1 MTSYAFE
8 GRKPVID
15 RTAYIFP
22 SATVIGDV
30 VIGEHTWIGPGAVL
44 RGDYGRIE
52 VGGYTA
58 IEDNCVVHARPGETT
73 RIGSHVTMG
82 HNAVV
87 HTSTIKDWAVIGMGS
102 VVSDFAVLGEWSAVG
117 EGAVV
122 KNNDDIP
129 DRKIAVGI
137 PAKVVADVN
146 EKYIELWKSYKERYN
161 AFCKSY
167 RESLEISG

>member
-1 MTSYAFE
+1 MTSYTFE
-8 GRKPVID
+8 GRRPVID
-15 RTAYIFP
+15 ETAYIFP

-30 VIGEHTWIGPGAVL
+30 VIGRNTWVGPGAVL

-58 IEDNCVVHARPGETT
+58 IEDNCVVHSRPGETT

-122 KNNDDIP
+122 KNNDNIP

-146 EKYIELWKSYKERYN
+146 GKYVELWTTYKERYN